1 MNKQQMDAAAIY
13 WYARGYHDGR
23 VVGTGVEEGYDAI
36 NGREENET
44 DRLRHAYR
52 QGYDCG
58 VSDYCDLDEVR
69 A

>member
-1 MNKQQMDAAAIY
+1 MNKEQLY
-13 WYARGYHDGR
+13 WFARGYHEGR
-23 VVGTGVEEGYDAI
+23 VVGAGVEEGYDAI

-52 QGYDCG
+52 QGYDRG